1 MEAPFCGVVEGALY
15 PPCPQC
21 PYKNSVMLC
30 AQLCG
35 LCLCVR
41 TPVGCAAGAVSSLL
55 RAPTLHSEG
64 LQLQG
69 RHMRRAP
76 SPMRVA
82 HLLHWQGGAT
92 VLYTIY
98 ICTVGGAVGGMRA
111 PCAPSQPGY
120 APVHAAQCMVPNSRW
135 WHMGMGVLC
144 TLTTLCCIAVLA
156 HGNEVISSLCW
167 HMAVYARGRL
177 LQAIP
182 GWGAVGAWVV
192 AGRQHSTPPPEGRC
206 SSPGMMQGE
215 ASEGQGGGVFF
226 QRLRVLQPPPR
237 ASLRY
242 PTPEPAGAQPSRREG
257 CTVATAGGWPCP
269 TPAARLLP
277 GDCGSAAAAAGG
289 GHAPA

>member
-1 MEAPFCGVVEGALY
+1 MQGRGPASLFRCACVLFRGVKRLRCGGTLLWCGGEGALY

-192 AGRQHSTPPPEGRC
+192 AGRQHSTPPPAASSC
-206 SSPGMMQGE
+206 SSPGMMQGGNE
-215 ASEGQGGGVFF
+215 RGTGGSSSGCVCCNPLLVPPSGIPPLSRQVRSHPEGKGV
-226 QRLRVLQPPPR
+226 Q
-237 ASLRY
+237 
-242 PTPEPAGAQPSRREG
+242 
-257 CTVATAGGWPCP
+257 
-269 TPAARLLP
+269 
-277 GDCGSAAAAAGG
+277 
-289 GHAPA
+289 